1 MSLLEI
7 AYQLL
12 KRMNSKQLHIV
23 IEFMKSILKG
33 TSK

>member
-7 AYQLL
+7 AHQLL
-12 KRMNSKQLHIV
+12 KQMNNKQLHIV